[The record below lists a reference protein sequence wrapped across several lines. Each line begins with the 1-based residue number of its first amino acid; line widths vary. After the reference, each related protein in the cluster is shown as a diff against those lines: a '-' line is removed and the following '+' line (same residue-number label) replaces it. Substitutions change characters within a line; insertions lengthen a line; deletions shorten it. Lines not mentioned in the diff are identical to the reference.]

1 MTIRLLALCPRV
13 FSRLGGVNNLR
24 GAPQESISLI
34 NIRYI
39 EKLRMRVYL
48 LAPALVA
55 VALGI
60 WLALGESREEVAALP
75 IMVVPA
81 TGQAITPIPA
91 ELKLDARKVALGRRL
106 FHDTRLSRDDTVS
119 CASCHLLDK
128 AGMDGLPV
136 AVGIKGQRGPVNTPT
151 VLNSGFNFSQ
161 FWDGRASTL
170 EEQVPGPVH
179 NPLEMG
185 TDWKAVI
192 AKLEQDP
199 EYPGAFRGIWPGDI
213 TASHIQIAIAE
224 FERALIT
231 PDSPFDR
238 YLRGEANALSTE
250 ARRGWDLFRNLG
262 CIACHQGV
270 NMGGNMYANLGVMG
284 DFFIDRGLP
293 ETVADRGRFNV
304 TGREEDRHVFKVP
317 TLRNVE
323 RTAPYFHDGSIA
335 TLDQAVETMARY
347 QLGIKLK
354 AGERG
359 DLVAFLGS
367 LNGRLPETMP

>member
-60 WLALGESREEVAALP
+60 WLVLGENREEEAALP

-199 EYPGAFRGIWPGDI
+199 EYPGAFRGIWPGGI

-284 DFFIDRGLP
+284 NFFSDRGRP

-367 LNGRLPETMP
+367 LNGHLPEAMP